1 MHAYAVSRTG
11 ANTLLG
17 RIKGTLQGALD
28 IDVQRW
34 ISSGAVAA
42 LTFHPNLFHQD
53 VVGTS
58 SSLRSKGEAWAN
70 GIECVEASPFYML
83 RQYMRR
89 QYVSSLFAK
98 PWVALLVV
106 LVPVAV
112 VAALVGYFYWRK
124 HRKAAAPRFALP

>member
-1 MHAYAVSRTG
+1 
-11 ANTLLG
+11 
-17 RIKGTLQGALD
+17 
-28 IDVQRW
+28 
-34 ISSGAVAA
+34 
-42 LTFHPNLFHQD
+42 
-53 VVGTS
+53 
-58 SSLRSKGEAWAN
+58 
-70 GIECVEASPFYML
+70 ML